1 MADTFYYSR
10 DTLVHLTDSAGAI
23 YKIPVLDGFSFSQAT
38 NVTEVSLN
46 EMATAAGVS
55 RRARQ
60 MFTDSTLLQNGHFKP
75 TSDLSNLVEQDQVVS
90 IQQCIIIW
98 SKSLYGML

>member
-38 NVTEVSLN
+38 NVTEVTLN
-46 EMATAAGVS
+46 EMATSAGVS

-60 MFTDSTLLQNGHFKP
+60 MFTDSYAP
-75 TSDLSNLVEQDQVVS
+75 AE
-90 IQQCIIIW
+90 W
-98 SKSLYGML
+98 